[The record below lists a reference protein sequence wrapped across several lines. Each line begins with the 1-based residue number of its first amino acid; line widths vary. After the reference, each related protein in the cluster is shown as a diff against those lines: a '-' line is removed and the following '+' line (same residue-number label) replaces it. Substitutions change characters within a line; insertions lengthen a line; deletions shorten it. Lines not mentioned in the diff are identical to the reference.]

1 MPNTPVWGNS
11 DDTRAND
18 QDLISADNSGSV
30 IEVKNIN
37 AAKAAVQATN
47 LSNDADA
54 RALKAAGMSEVIANS
69 ADNPASTGLLV
80 KNLSTDDN
88 SIALQVEGPSEDDR
102 TKLVLKHCT
111 IESDGAD
118 DIRIGTGLTN
128 SVRVGHIN
136 RSSIAEGI
144 WLTVQTL
151 GVGNGIVDAYVPGQP
166 AETRDLKLGN
176 GNSTENVTVSRSGKV
191 TSVMGRMDVEEH
203 ARIGTAGNDGKVDAA
218 ADTRDLKVGT
228 DANAT
233 NNVQISQ
240 SGKETDVKGRL
251 DAEEH
256 IRVGTGAA
264 GKVDASANNLDI
276 KLGTDANA
284 TNNVQISR
292 SGKEA
297 DVKGRLDAEEH
308 IRVGG
313 TGVGADGKVDA
324 AASNRDL
331 KLGTDSNYTNHVI
344 IGRSGRVVEV
354 TGGTIWLNALHTFGL
369 DLNEAG
375 HNPGHPSIDVYIS
388 GAVEA
393 YIDDQ
398 GIHNA

>member
-1 MPNTPVWGNS
+1 MAETWGNGTDPPVQNNEDWVS
-11 DDTRAND
+11 NPDFHNVLKVNDVNEDDDDKIALHVINNSNND
-18 QDLISADNSGSV
+18 
-30 IEVKNIN
+30 
-37 AAKAAVQATN
+37 
-47 LSNDADA
+47 DA
-54 RALKAAGMSEVIANS
+54 RALKVQGKTELGTIVNQSLSIGASLIITS
-69 ADNPASTGLLV
+69 TADNPSQI
-80 KNLSTDDN
+80 
-88 SIALQVEGPSEDDR
+88 IAGQVADADTPS
-102 TKLVLKHCT
+102 
-111 IESDGAD
+111 
-118 DIRIGTGLTN
+118 
-128 SVRVGHIN
+128 
-136 RSSIAEGI
+136 
-144 WLTVQTL
+144 
-151 GVGNGIVDAYVPGQP
+151 GQ
-166 AETRDLKLGN
+166 LYLN
-176 GNSTENVTVSRSGKV
+176 
-191 TSVMGRMDVEEH
+191 EEH
-203 ARIGTAGNDGKVDAA
+203 ARGHVIISHADAGVGNPYANVEI
-218 ADTRDLKVGT
+218 RSPRLLVGT
-228 DANAT
+228 NGIAGQIDT
-233 NNVQISQ
+233 NGVGGAGDHLKLGTRNVTNHVEIGRTQQ
-240 SGKETDVKGRL
+240 WAAVKGPL
-251 DAEEH
+251 NAEEH
-256 IRVGTGAA
+256 IRVGGTGAGA
-264 GKVDASANNLDI
+264 DGKVDAASNARDL